1 MRRIPLSS
9 VQRGLWFAQVLL
21 PEIPFTIA
29 QYVELK
35 GDLDTQLIRKAC
47 EQAARDVESGFL
59 FLEDVGGKPHQTVRV
74 DAPDSVGFVDLRES
88 GDPEGDAHRWMRDR
102 YSRRLDPM
110 CDRLIGTTVLQLAD
124 DRFFLSSF
132 VHHIALDGHGA
143 MVMLE
148 RSAELYTAWSGGAEP
163 PPVRSLPVDR
173 LAELDAAYKSSE
185 RRLRDRAHWAPRLAD
200 LPTPVSLADGSAPPR
215 VPCRHAGASLEPD
228 VAEAV
233 AALARAANSTDVP
246 VVVAAFAAFLA
257 RTAGTSDVV
266 LSLPVSAR
274 TTAAL
279 RRSGG
284 ALSNIVPLRLHVDPA
299 RTPAELIRQ
308 VQVELTGALRHQ
320 RYRYED
326 MLADLRELGREHR
339 EIRSAFGPV
348 VNLMMF
354 HPQITFGDI
363 VGDFHVQSTGPID
376 DLSVNVYPGIAG
388 RTVRVDFEANPTVYS
403 EDSLTRNHRRFLDH
417 LARFVANPNCAV
429 GDLPFAASVDPA
441 RSVPA
446 RGSDAAEPQ
455 LLPELLSAH
464 ADSDAVAVRDERS
477 SLTYRELD
485 ARSDELARRL
495 VTAGAGPEDLVAVVL
510 RRSVDSVV
518 ALWAV
523 AKTGAAYTPID
534 PGLPAARLSEVLRA
548 VRIAIAGA
556 DVDLPGHVA
565 VVTPSTGSAAAG
577 AGTHVECLRIPHFDQ
592 PAWVIHTSGST
603 GVPKAVAVTH
613 RGVASLVATLRD
625 KYRADRQSRVLHL
638 AAPTFDASLQELLL
652 AFDAGATVV
661 ICPADAVA
669 GPALGDL
676 LRREAITHA
685 ITAPAILAVTPAT
698 DLPDLRVVDSGGEAL
713 PQAVADRWSVGRVL
727 LNAYGPTETT
737 VLATLSAPLRPG
749 SGVPIGRPI
758 HGMTACVLDS
768 RLHPVPVGVVGELYL
783 AGPSVARGYL
793 DAPALTAERFVAGPA
808 GERMYRTG
816 DRVRWTSDPA
826 TAEYRLEF
834 LGRADRQVQIRGRRI
849 EPGEIETVLTSFPD
863 IAAAVVVVRGDRL
876 AAYVVGEGA
885 AAIDVAD
892 VTARL
897 AQRLPV
903 HLRPATTTVLPTLP
917 LTPGGKVDRRALPVP
932 AVEPGA
938 GNRPPTGP
946 REVLVARLF
955 AEHTD
960 AVDVGADT
968 DFFAAGGHSLTATQL
983 AADLTTALGR
993 DIRLRDV
1000 FEHPTVSRLAAAAT
1014 ERPLAVSAE
1023 PWIAAEAD
1031 GSQAD
1036 PDPGP
1041 LAPAQY
1047 RLWLQASANRDT
1059 SAYHLPFALRLDG
1072 ELDVPALRIAV
1083 GDVVIRHRVLRTVFP
1098 GSPCGP
1104 VQRVL
1109 PVIEA
1114 LTAFDIVPVPV
1125 APGDV
1130 DAMIGQWTALP
1141 FDLATEVPL
1150 RIRLL
1155 QTGPD
1160 RHVLVVVAHHIAL
1173 DGASFVPLTAD
1184 LAAAYAARCHGDAPR
1199 WDPLPLHYIDY
1210 AHAHRERLGDPA
1222 DPAGLAYR
1230 ELEYWDGALAGLES
1244 APAVPTDRP
1253 RTGEPGPAAAVRFT
1267 VPAPHVAALRALAAR
1282 HDATTFMAV
1291 HAAVAVWLSAW
1302 TGERDVVIGTGVA
1315 GRGHPDLAGLVGMF
1329 VGTVALRVTVDPDAA
1344 FTTLLA
1350 HVRATDIEGFVH
1362 ASVPFDQVVEKL
1374 GFGPFELMLSYDN
1387 IPPTAPVLSG
1397 LDVRVQ
1403 EFDSTRARFD
1413 LELQIRETGDGAL
1426 AGRLVYD
1433 SALFEP
1439 DTVTLWVERLGTVI
1453 ASVVADHT
1461 AAVGNVDLGAVPVVL
1476 ARSGPVATLADLL
1489 GGSPARVAAPGHDP
1503 VEICSAARPLA
1514 WVLLGRGIG
1523 PEDRVAVL
1531 LPRSVPSVL
1540 ASAAIALTGAAFV
1553 PVDAAQPAARI
1564 TQILITA
1571 GVRHVIA
1578 EPGVPVPAGIEVIP
1592 FVADGCMREI
1602 TDTDRLRPLRPDQAA
1617 YLVYTSGSTGRPKGV
1632 VVTHRGL
1639 APLARSLVGRFRLA
1653 PDARVLHFAAPAFD
1667 ASVLEYLLALASGGT
1682 LVVAPDDVFG
1692 GDGLLELLRAER
1704 ITHWF
1709 STPSVPALLDPDGLG
1724 DLRVLAIGGEAWQAE
1739 TAARWAPGRTV
1750 LNVYGPTETTVLATA
1765 SSPLTPGE
1773 PLNLGTGLEGVTP
1786 IVLDR
1791 RLRPVPVG
1799 VTGELYLIG
1808 AGLARGYLDAPAQTA
1823 ERFPAAPFGGR
1834 MYRTGDL
1841 VRWVLPRSAHE
1852 SRDLV
1857 LEFVGRADHQ
1867 VKIRGFRIEPGEI
1880 DAVLTTHPAVTTA
1893 VTVARDGRLAAFVH
1907 GTADRLDATA
1917 IRQYAATR
1925 LPRHMVPTTITV
1937 LDAVPLTATGKIDR
1951 AALPVADTTTT
1962 ASGDG
1967 YRTVTEHLVA
1977 TVVADVLD
1985 LTAVAPADDFFALG
1999 GNSLLA
2005 TQLAARLA
2013 GIVDRRV
2020 GVREIL
2026 ENPVVADLAEAIT
2039 RSEADRRI
2047 PLVHESDDGP
2057 QPLAPAQQRMWLVN
2071 RFDIAAGVGG
2081 DHIAF
2086 AADLDEN
2093 VGLDALTAAI
2103 ADVVDRHAT
2112 LRTVHPDGPDGPYRL
2127 ELPAITL
2134 DLTPVDA
2141 LTDLDDEIADFA
2153 RCPFDLT
2160 VAPPVRARVYR
2171 NGSRYTLA
2179 VVLHHIAADGL
2190 SLLPLGRDALTAY
2203 TARREGTAPAW
2214 PALPVTYADY
2224 ARWQHRML
2232 GAPTDPDGLGTRQLE
2247 YWKQALDG
2255 APSLLPLP
2263 TDRPRAGGDVRADRI
2278 AFAVPADVHSA
2289 VDELARAHDVTPFM
2303 VVHAALAILLAAL
2316 AASDDVIVGTP
2327 VSGRTDAALDDV
2339 VGMFV
2344 GTVPLRL
2351 GVDPRVTF
2359 DELLAETRRVDLDA
2373 FAHADVPFDR
2383 IVDAVGMSAGDHH
2396 PLFQVILAY
2405 ESFDTGARAVP
2416 GLATVREIGTGTAR
2430 VDVEITLRET
2440 FSDTGAAAGLDGT
2453 LTYASGLFDSGT
2465 VTMWV
2470 SWLLRILETVTS
2482 DPGTAVGAVDP
2493 VGPATES
2500 ESEAEPAPHTDVR
2513 SLSELF
2519 DRRAVATPDAV
2530 AVADRDTAL
2539 TYAQLRSRSGAL
2551 AALLAGRGIGPED
2564 VVAVALPRTVD
2575 LVVAIVAVVR
2585 CGAVYLPVDV
2595 THPDARLRSLLDDA
2609 EPALILCGRDFRA
2622 AGDVPALDPGA
2633 VPAQDRAVAGDGHDA
2648 PADPDRGAYLIYTSG
2663 STGAPKGVLVTHRSV
2678 LSVFAA
2684 TTSRFGFDESD
2695 VWTLFHSPAFDFSV
2709 WEMWGALTT
2718 GGRLI
2723 VVDHSTVRDP
2733 AGFAALLGEHGVTVL
2748 NQTPTA
2754 FYQLSVAASL
2764 PESVRL
2770 VILGGEPLD
2779 AERVRSWQQD
2789 RPQIETVN
2797 MYGITETAVHV
2808 TCGPAAVPGV
2818 GGPLPGI
2825 GMHLLDRYLRPVL
2838 PGSTGEIYISG
2849 AQLAR
2854 GYRDRPGLTATRFV
2868 AAPGG
2873 ARRYRSGD
2881 LGRRTDGIV
2890 HHLGRADQQ
2899 IVLRGYRIEPG
2910 EIEASLLR
2918 CPGVTDA
2925 AVILRDDR
2933 LVAYLVGGSAADAL
2947 HEVRRTLPDYLV
2959 PSAAVVLD
2967 ALPLTGNGKLDRAA
2981 LPEPLVVSAGGR
2993 APHGPIEELIAA
3005 TFGELLRDDGSDIAP
3020 GADDNFFHLGGNSLL
3035 ANRLAGRLVGIVDAD
3050 VTVRDIFE
3058 APTVAALAERIAD
3071 RAGRPLGR
3079 VPLTAGGEDP
3089 APLSPAQRRLWFVN
3103 RFDPDSA
3110 AYNLP
3115 FVLCLD
3121 GRLDVDALAAAVTDV
3136 LERHRTLRTIYPDVT
3151 RQVISP
3157 VPHPVFDT
3165 ISVPEPESAPRVHE
3179 FCSAGFDL
3187 TIDRPVRIRLLRLA
3201 SERYLL
3207 VVVVHHI
3214 AADEWSLT
3222 PLLRDLA
3229 AAYTA
3234 RVGGHRP
3241 LFVPLPVQYTDFARW
3256 QHAIADDQIEHWLRV
3271 LADLPDEVTLP
3282 GDRPRPVRPS
3292 GRAVVHRL
3300 RLERDLSDRLVRLGR
3315 DRHATVF
3322 MVVHAALASLITR
3335 HGAGR
3340 DIPIGTAVAGR
3351 GDPRLDEAVGMFA
3364 GTLVLRTRVGPGMR
3378 FADLLAHVRAVDIDA
3393 YSHPDAPF
3401 ETIVEQLDPPRVP
3414 GRHPLFQVALSHRRT
3429 TIGDVTLPDLTATIA
3444 PAPDE
3449 HAKFDVQVTVT
3460 ETAADLDLEFA
3471 CAADQYDDETVA
3483 AFADRLDAIL
3493 RAAAADPDI
3502 RIDDIDLSS
3511 VGEGAVP
3518 GRAAGPVAPRP
3529 QSLWRL
3535 LAAGAARAGDA
3546 VAVRDGE
3553 RELTYPRLIDRAED
3567 IAARLWTAGART
3579 GDVVAC
3585 ALPRSVDA
3593 VVATWGIARLGA
3605 APMFVDPAQPTARLV
3620 ALLAGVTHGVAGQ
3633 QESLPT
3639 TVRWV
3644 GVTATGVDTT
3654 ELTGLRD
3661 PHPDAPAYLV
3671 FTSGTSG
3678 NPKGVTVGHRAVTAL
3693 AADLADRFAAGPGD
3707 RMLHVAAPSFDAA
3720 VLELLVAGTSG
3731 ATLVVAGPDSY
3742 GGADLGELLARERIT
3757 HACLTPSALASVPT
3771 STLPDLRVLMLG
3783 GETVADELVDRWGT
3797 GRDLYNGYGPA
3808 EATVFATCSAPL
3820 APGDVP
3826 AIGNPVRGVA
3836 AAVLDDRLQPVPVGI
3851 VGELYLSGERL
3862 AGGYRGAPARTAQ
3875 RFVATDHGRMY
3886 RTGDRARWRRDG
3898 TLEYRGRAD
3907 GQVKLRGV
3915 RIEPGEVDAAL
3926 RRVTGVEQATTV
3938 VRDGSL
3944 VSYVVPAE
3952 LDTRRVRSQLSGT
3965 LPGHLIPAVVI
3976 ALAALPLTSHG
3987 KLDAAALPAPAR
3999 RGDAPETETE
4009 VLVARVCA
4017 DVLDGAGPVGRSDDF
4032 FAIGGNSLLA
4042 TVLVGRLR
4050 EETGIAVPLRTVFDH
4065 PTVHDLAAALDAGG
4079 FDVDAGPVA
4088 VEPRPPRIPLSR
4100 AQRRFRGLE
4109 LLNPEGYRLRAEVR
4123 LGGPLDPAT
4132 LDAAIGDVVD
4142 RHEIL
4147 RTRYVATGTDIHQEA
4162 SGRRPD
4168 TVRLSDS
4175 GRVPTAAAGADVPIR
4190 VELERLGEDLHVL
4203 HLDVDHS
4210 LADGA
4215 SLRPLLGDLADA
4227 YLARAAGHAPRWLP
4241 LPLQYADYAIWEHAR
4256 GIPEADIDH
4265 WRQALDGLTVT
4276 ELPAD
4281 RTGGDPVAG
4290 TVEFTVPGTV
4300 REAVAS
4306 LARVHGATEFMVV
4319 HAALSVLLARVG
4331 DQHDVAIAAV
4341 VSTRRWAQL
4350 DDLVGPFVETLVLR
4364 TAVALDRSFTEL
4376 LATVRDFDVA
4386 ALDHATVPYEQ
4397 IAGML
4402 TGPRPQ
4408 VALAMQD
4415 FDPGRVQFGDISVE
4429 AREILDDTTKFDF
4442 QFTFAPAVDGYRASL
4457 RFDRSRFAD
4466 DTAQTLVR
4474 RFTAALTGLVAAPAA
4489 PVGDVRFD
4497 AAAAPLTGNVPAAAR
4512 TLSDLLCAA
4521 AAAHP
4526 EREALRGDGIS
4537 LTYRELDTASD
4548 ALAAEWRA
4556 AGIGPGSVVRLA
4568 DTRSADR
4575 IRDLWAATKTGA
4587 AFTGSTGIAA
4597 TCPPNVAYVVATSGS
4612 TGTPKQVAVT
4622 HAGLAPLA
4630 DEAATRYRVGPGDR
4644 VLQGYHPAFDAAL
4657 LEVLLAHTT
4666 GATLVV
4672 APPGVYAGTELHRL
4686 LREERITHYLS
4697 TPTVLGTLEPAGL
4710 GDLRVVASGG
4720 ETLPTG
4726 IAERWAAG
4734 RLLLDAYGPTESTIV
4749 ATLTEIDGGRTA
4761 GPAEGGI
4768 GRPVPGTTAHVL
4780 DTRLRPVPVGAVGE
4794 LYLSGAG
4801 LALGYLD
4808 ATVLTAER
4816 FVAAAGGQRMYRTG
4830 DRVHRRTDGTLAYLG
4845 RTDRQLKIRGVRIE
4859 PGELETALLAAPG
4872 VRQAAVVAID
4882 GALVAFAAATGT
4894 TVDDLTGIVAT
4905 SVPSYRMPTR
4915 FRVVEELPVTTN
4927 GKLDLIALTE
4937 LDTAAVTFDET
4948 ALTPGERLVVTIAED
4963 VLGARPAAHRGFI
4976 AAGGDSLGAVVL
4988 AARLSDVFATDVPT
5002 RAVLAA
5008 PSLTALAASVTDG
5021 SAPRPPL
5028 RRSDTTGAVPIAP
5041 AQRRLWLLSRA
5052 EPDARYIV
5060 PVVLRL
5066 TGGLDVDALRAAV
5079 RDLCDR
5085 HEILRT
5091 AYPDGELAL
5100 VDPPAL
5106 ELLSCTDPEQA
5117 VTETITG
5124 PFDLGSEP
5132 PLRVRLLDIAPGENI
5147 LVAAVHHIAF
5157 DGGSV
5162 APLMSDLQA
5171 AYVARAGG
5179 TAPAWEPLPV
5189 TYRDFARWQHEFLGD
5204 HTDPDSPAH
5213 RQLDYWAAAL
5223 AGAPDTPLPLPTD
5236 RPRPSRPSYRG
5247 ETTTVY
5253 LDAEFHT
5260 RLRAVARAHDVTTF
5274 MLLHAILAALL
5285 ARRSGRSDI
5294 VVGTAVAGRDDPRLS
5309 AVVGMFVG
5317 TVALRTPVDPSTTV
5331 ADLLR
5336 EVRAADLGALAHA
5349 DVPFE
5354 QVVERLA
5361 PNRDGAHHPLF
5372 QVVLT
5377 HRPGGSGH
5385 PLPQLPGVHVR
5396 EAEIGTVPALFDLAW
5411 EVVEHAD
5418 GDSGSGLDVRVVYAT
5433 DLFDAAGV
5441 ESLLA
5446 EYVRLLDA
5454 ALAAPGRAVGDL
5466 AVPDV
5471 VPLGAAEVTPRTLRD
5486 MLADTVATY
5495 PHEIAVQAGPVAWTY
5510 AELDT
5515 RAGRI
5520 ASELAGHGVG
5530 RGDLVA
5536 VAVPRSEYWPLAL
5549 WAITKAGAAWVS
5561 LDVHQPRARI
5571 EAILADCGA
5580 TFGLTVPP
5588 AAGDGEYGRG
5598 VVRWID
5604 LTGPHTH
5611 SVQPEPEQSVDELA
5625 YVIYTSGT
5633 TGTPKGVAVPHRG
5646 LTALVDVQARR
5657 LGLRPGSRVLQA
5669 VSITF
5674 DAAILTL
5681 LGAHAH
5687 GGTLVIADDETFAG
5701 PALQNL
5707 LVESRVDHLDLTPTV
5722 LATLDP
5728 DALAPVTVVVG
5739 GETLHPALARR
5750 WSRHRIFNGYGPTEF
5765 TVMVS
5770 CAGPLTDTTAKPA
5783 VGVPVAGA
5791 TGYVLDARLHPVS
5804 PGAVGELYVA
5814 GAGLARGYQHRTGL
5828 TATRF
5833 VADPFGKPG
5842 SRLYRTGD
5850 LVRITAT
5857 GELDHIGRGDDQVQI
5872 RGIRTEPAEVDA
5884 VLLTAGDVDAAVT
5897 VAVPGTDG
5905 NLCLAS
5911 YVQGDPDL
5919 EGLRRLLVSQLP
5931 RHLRP
5936 ATVTVVDALPMLPSG
5951 KVDRAALPAPD
5962 AAWSTAAH
5970 VPPSGPTAQLVAAAY
5985 ARHLGIPVAAV
5996 SADRGFFDLGGS
6008 SLGAVTV
6015 AGELSAA
6022 LGRRVPVG
6030 WLVDA
6035 RTVDDLAQRIDT
6047 DVDPADVAAA
6057 TIDPLAVLVPLG
6069 AGETDARP
6077 LFCVHP
6083 ISGLAWC
6090 YTGLSA
6096 HLDGAPVYGLQA
6108 VGLDPVPGSITEL
6121 AARYVDRIRTVQPD
6135 GPYHLLG
6142 WSAGGTIAHEMA
6154 VQLREAGQRVALLA
6168 LLDTFTPETMP
6179 NAADPGYVEAEID
6192 TTGLPDGLVAR
6203 VRRRADTAAGTVEAG
6218 LRHHTPRVHDGD
6230 VHLFVAESARR
6241 ESSALVAAWSRYVTG
6256 DVVDH
6261 PLPFAHSDLTV
6272 PEALRRIGPVV
6283 VRHGEFRS
6291 NYQHIAP
6298 AGRNS
6303 SVIGTR
6309 ETP

>member
-1 MRRIPLSS
+1 MRRTPLSS
-9 VQRGLWFAQVLL
+9 VQRGLWFAQELL
-21 PEIPFTIA
+21 PEVPFTIA
-29 QYVELK
+29 QYVELR
-35 GDLDTQLIRKAC
+35 GDLDTPLIRKAC

-59 FLEDVGGKPHQTVRV
+59 FLEDVGGQPYQTVRV
-74 DAPDSVGFVDLRES
+74 DAPDSVGFVDLRGSE
-88 GDPEGDAHRWMRDR
+88 DPEGDAHRWMEAR
-102 YSRRLDPM
+102 YSRRHDPM
-110 CDRLIGTTVLQLAD
+110 RDRLIGTTVLQLAD
-124 DRFFLSSF
+124 DRFFLSSH

-148 RSAELYTAWSGGAEP
+148 RSAELYTAWACGDEP

-173 LAELDAAYKSSE
+173 LTELDAAYRTSE
-185 RRLRDRAHWAPRLAD
+185 RRLRDREHWAPRLAD

-215 VPCRHAGASLEPD
+215 VPCRHTGASLEPS

-233 AALARAANSTDVP
+233 AALASEANSTDVP

-257 RTAGTSDVV
+257 RTTGTSDVV

-284 ALSNIVPLRLHVDPA
+284 ALSNVVPLRLFVHPA
-299 RTPAELIRQ
+299 CTPTELIRQ
-308 VQVELTGALRHQ
+308 VQLELTGALRHQ

-339 EIRSAFGPV
+339 EVRSAFGPV

-354 HPQITFGDI
+354 HPQISFGDI

-388 RTVRVDFEANPTVYS
+388 RTVRVDFEANPALYS
-403 EDSLTRNHRRFLDH
+403 EDSLVRHHRRFVDH
-417 LARFVANPNCAV
+417 LACFVTEPNCAV
-429 GDLPFAASVDPA
+429 GDLPFTDAADPA
-441 RSVPA
+441 GPVPTD
-446 RGSDAAEPQ
+446 GSGAAEPA
-455 LLPELLSAH
+455 LLPELLTAH
-464 ADSDAVAVRDERS
+464 AGSDAVAVRDGTS

-485 ARSDELARRL
+485 VRSDELACRL
-495 VTAGAGPEDLVAVVL
+495 IAAGAGPEDRVAVL
-510 RRSVDSVV
+510 LHRSIDSVV

-534 PGLPAARLSEVLRA
+534 PDLPATRLSEVLRS
-548 VRIAIAGA
+548 VTVAIAGE
-556 DVDLPGHVA
+556 DTDLPGHVA
-565 VVTPSTGSAAAG
+565 VVSPSIGPTGDAAA
-577 AGTHVECLRIPHFDQ
+577 AVEPPRALHVDH

-613 RGVASLVATLRD
+613 RGVASLVATLRE
-625 KYRADRQSRVLHL
+625 KYRADRESRVLHL

-652 AFDAGATVV
+652 AFDVGATAV
-661 ICPADAVA
+661 ICPSDAVA
-669 GPALGDL
+669 GPPLADL

-685 ITAPAILAVTPAT
+685 ITAPAILSVTPET
-698 DLPDLRVVDSGGEAL
+698 GLPGLRVVDSGGEAL

-737 VLATLSAPLRPG
+737 VLATLSEPLQPG
-749 SGVPIGRPI
+749 AGVPIGRPI
-758 HGMTACVLDS
+758 HGTAAHVLDS
-768 RLHPVPVGVVGELYL
+768 RLHPVPAGVVGELYL

-793 DAPALTAERFVAGPA
+793 DAPALTAERFVAGPG
-808 GERMYRTG
+808 GERIYRTG
-816 DRVRWTSDPA
+816 DRVRWTSEPG
-826 TAEYRLEF
+826 TAEFRLEF

-849 EPGEIETVLTSFPD
+849 EPGEIETVLASFAD

-876 AAYVVGEGA
+876 DAYVVGEEA
-885 AAIDVAD
+885 AAVDVAD

-903 HLRPATTTVLPTLP
+903 HLRPATTTVLGTLP

-932 AVEPGA
+932 AVEPDA
-938 GNRPPTGP
+938 GNRLPTGP
-946 REVLVARLF
+946 DEVLVARLF
-955 AEHTD
+955 TERTG

-968 DFFAAGGHSLTATQL
+968 DFFAVGGHSLTATQL
-983 AADLTTALGR
+983 ASDLTAALGR

-1014 ERPLAVSAE
+1014 GRPVVVPAERRS
-1023 PWIAAEAD
+1023 AEAD
-1031 GSQAD
+1031 DAH

-1047 RLWLQASANRDT
+1047 RLWLQARAQRDT
-1059 SAYHLPFALRLDG
+1059 SAYHLPFALQLDG
-1072 ELDVPALRIAV
+1072 DLDVPALRIAL

-1098 GSPCGP
+1098 ASPLGP

-1114 LTAFDIVPVPV
+1114 LTAFDIVPVPA
-1125 APGDV
+1125 APDDV
-1130 DAMIGQWTALP
+1130 EAMIRQWTALP
-1141 FDLATEVPL
+1141 FDLAVDVPV

-1184 LAAAYAARCHGDAPR
+1184 LAAAYVARCHGDAPR
-1199 WDPLPLHYIDY
+1199 WEPLPLHYLDH
-1210 AHAHRERLGDPA
+1210 ARAHRELLGDPA

-1230 ELEYWDGALAGLES
+1230 ELEYWTGALAGLES
-1244 APAVPTDRP
+1244 APAVPTDHP
-1253 RTGEPGPAAAVRFT
+1253 RTGEPGPAAAVPFS
-1267 VPAPHVAALRALAAR
+1267 VPASHVAALRGVAAR

-1315 GRGHPDLAGLVGMF
+1315 GRDHPDLAGLVGMF
-1329 VGTVALRVTVDPDAA
+1329 VGTVALRVTVDPEAA
-1344 FTTLLA
+1344 FAALLA
-1350 HVRATDIEGFVH
+1350 DVRTADIDGFAH

-1374 GFGPFELMLSYDN
+1374 GFGPFAVMLSYDN
-1387 IPPTAPVLSG
+1387 IPPTTPVLPG
-1397 LDVRVQ
+1397 LDVQVR
-1403 EFDSTRARFD
+1403 EFDSVRARFD
-1413 LELQIRETGDGAL
+1413 LELQIRETGDGSL
-1426 AGRLVYD
+1426 TGRLVYD
-1433 SALFEP
+1433 SSLFEP
-1439 DTVTLWVERLGTVI
+1439 ATAARWVERLGTVI
-1453 ASVVADHT
+1453 ASVAGDRT
-1461 AAVGNVDLGAVPVVL
+1461 TAVGDIDLGAVPVVL
-1476 ARSGPVATLADLL
+1476 APSGPVATLAHLL

-1503 VEICSAARPLA
+1503 VEIHSAARPMA
-1514 WVLLGRGIG
+1514 WELLHRGIG

-1531 LPRSVPSVL
+1531 LPRSVQSVL
-1540 ASAAIALTGAAFV
+1540 ATAAVALTGAVFV
-1553 PVDAAQPAARI
+1553 PVDVHQPAARI
-1564 TQILITA
+1564 AQLLTAA
-1571 GVRHVIA
+1571 GVGHVIA
-1578 EPGVPVPAGIEVIP
+1578 EPGTPVPAGIETIS
-1592 FVADGCMREI
+1592 FVTDGCVREI
-1602 TDTDRLRPLRPDQAA
+1602 TDADRTRPLHPDQAA

-1682 LVVAPDDVFG
+1682 LVVAPADVFG
-1692 GDGLLELLRAER
+1692 GDELLELLRAER

-1709 STPSVPALLDPDGLG
+1709 STPSVPARLDPDGLD
-1724 DLRVLAIGGEAWQAE
+1724 DLRVLAVGGEAWQPE
-1739 TAARWAPGRTV
+1739 TAARWAPGRTM

-1765 SSPLTPGE
+1765 GSPLAPGE

-1808 AGLARGYLDAPAQTA
+1808 AGLARGYLDAPVQTA
-1823 ERFPAAPFGGR
+1823 ERFPAAPFGGGR

-1841 VRWVLPRSAHE
+1841 VRWTLPPAAE
-1852 SRDLV
+1852 NPDPV

-1893 VTVARDGRLAAFVH
+1893 VTVAHDGKLAAFVY
-1907 GTADRLDATA
+1907 GSGDRLDATA

-1925 LPRHMVPTTITV
+1925 LPRHMVPTTVTV
-1937 LDAVPLTATGKIDR
+1937 LDEVPLTATGKIDR
-1951 AALPVADTTTT
+1951 AALPVADAAATP
-1962 ASGDG
+1962 AGDG

-1977 TVVADVLD
+1977 TVVADVLG
-1985 LTAVAPADDFFALG
+1985 LAAVAPSDDFFALG

-2026 ENPVVADLAEAIT
+2026 ENPVVADLADAIT
-2039 RSEADRRI
+2039 HTEAERRI
-2047 PLVHESDDGP
+2047 PLTHEVADGP

-2071 RFDIAAGVGG
+2071 RFDLATGIGG

-2086 AADLDEN
+2086 VAELDES
-2093 VGLDALTAAI
+2093 VDLDALTAAT
-2103 ADVVDRHAT
+2103 ADVVGRHAT
-2112 LRTVHPDGPDGPYRL
+2112 LRTVHPDGPDGPYRR

-2134 DLTPVDA
+2134 DLTPVGA
-2141 LTDLDDEIADFA
+2141 PADLDDEIADFA

-2160 VAPPVRARVYR
+2160 VAPPVRTRLYR
-2171 NGSRYTLA
+2171 NGNRYTLA

-2190 SLLPLGRDALTAY
+2190 SLLPLGRDAVTAY
-2203 TARREGTAPAW
+2203 TARREGTIPTW
-2214 PALPVTYADY
+2214 PALPVTYSDY

-2232 GAPTDPDGLGTRQLE
+2232 GAPTDPDGLGARQLA
-2247 YWKQALDG
+2247 YWKRTLDG
-2255 APSLLPLP
+2255 ASPLLPLP
-2263 TDRPRAGGDVRADRI
+2263 TDRPRTAGDIHADRI
-2278 AFAVPADVHSA
+2278 TFAVPADVHAA

-2303 VVHAALAILLAAL
+2303 VVHAALAVLLAAL

-2351 GVDPRVTF
+2351 RIDPRGTF
-2359 DELLAETRRVDLDA
+2359 AELLAETRRVDLDA
-2373 FAHADVPFDR
+2373 FAHAEVPFDR
-2383 IVDAVGMSAGDHH
+2383 IVDAVGVSAAEHH
-2396 PLFQVILAY
+2396 PLFRVILAY
-2405 ESFDTGARAVP
+2405 ESFDTGARAIP
-2416 GLATVREIGTGTAR
+2416 GLATVRELASDTAR

-2440 FSDTGAAAGLDGT
+2440 FSDAGAAAGLDGT

-2465 VTMWV
+2465 VTTWV
-2470 SWLLRILETVTS
+2470 SWLRRILDMVTS
-2482 DPGTAVGAVDP
+2482 DPETTVGAVDP
-2493 VGPATES
+2493 VGPTPAS
-2500 ESEAEPAPHTDVR
+2500 EPVSEPVPHADAR

-2519 DRRAVATPDAV
+2519 VRRAAAAPDAV
-2530 AVADRDTAL
+2530 AVADGDTAL
-2539 TYAQLRSRSGAL
+2539 TYAQLRARSGAL
-2551 AALLAGRGIGPED
+2551 AARLAERGIGPED
-2564 VVAVALPRTVD
+2564 VVAVALPRSVD
-2575 LVVAIVAVVR
+2575 LIVAIVAVAR
-2585 CGAVYLPVDV
+2585 CGAVYLPVDI
-2595 THPDARLRSLLDDA
+2595 THPEARLRSLFDDA
-2609 EPALILCGRDFRA
+2609 EPVSVLCRSDFRA
-2622 AGDVPALDPGA
+2622 AGDIPALDPA
-2633 VPAQDRAVAGDGHDA
+2633 TVPVQDRAAADDDHDV

-2663 STGAPKGVLVTHRSV
+2663 STGTPKGVLVSHRSA

-2695 VWTLFHSPAFDFSV
+2695 VWTMFHSPAFDFSV
-2709 WEMWGALTT
+2709 WEMWGALVT
-2718 GGRLI
+2718 GGRLV
-2723 VVDHSTVRDP
+2723 VVDHATVRDP

-2754 FYQLSVAASL
+2754 FHQLSATAAL
-2764 PESVRL
+2764 PDSVRL
-2770 VILGGEPLD
+2770 VIFGGEPLD
-2779 AERVRSWQQD
+2779 AERVRSWQWKQ
-2789 RPQIETVN
+2789 PQIETVN
-2797 MYGITETAVHV
+2797 MYGITETAVHA

-2818 GGPLPGI
+2818 GEPLPGI
-2825 GMHLLDRYLRPVL
+2825 GMQLLDRYLRPVL
-2838 PGSTGEIYISG
+2838 PGSTGEIYVTG
-2849 AQLAR
+2849 KQLAR
-2854 GYRDRPGLTATRFV
+2854 GYRGRPGLTATRFV

-2881 LGRRTDGIV
+2881 LGRRAGNTV

-2910 EIEASLLR
+2910 EIEAALLR

-2947 HEVRRTLPDYLV
+2947 HEVRRTLPDHLV

-2967 ALPLTGNGKLDRAA
+2967 ALPLTGNGKLDRAS
-2981 LPEPLVVSAGGR
+2981 LPEPVVVSAGGR
-2993 APHGPIEELIAA
+2993 APHGPIEEVVAD
-3005 TFGELLRDDGSDIAP
+3005 TFGELLRDNGSEVAL

-3050 VTVRDIFE
+3050 ITVRDIFE
-3058 APTVAALAERIAD
+3058 APTVAALAERIAE
-3071 RAGRPLGR
+3071 RAGRPIAR
-3079 VPLTAGGEDP
+3079 IPLTAADGDN

-3103 RFDPDSA
+3103 RFDPQSA

-3115 FVLCLD
+3115 FVLSLD
-3121 GRLDVDALAAAVTDV
+3121 GRLDADALAAAVADV
-3136 LERHRTLRTIYPDVT
+3136 LERHRTLRTIYPDAT
-3151 RQVISP
+3151 RQEISP
-3157 VPHPVFDT
+3157 VPHPVLEA
-3165 ISVPEPESAPRVHE
+3165 IAVAESECAHEIRE

-3187 TIDRPVRIRLLRLA
+3187 TVERPVRIRLLRLA
-3201 SERYLL
+3201 PERHLL
-3207 VVVVHHI
+3207 VVVAHHI
-3214 AADEWSLT
+3214 AADEWSLA

-3234 RVGGHRP
+3234 RVGGQRP
-3241 LFVPLPVQYTDFARW
+3241 QFPPLPVQYTDFARW

-3271 LADLPDEVTLP
+3271 LADLPDEATLP
-3282 GDRPRPVRPS
+3282 GDRPHPVRPS
-3292 GRAVVHRL
+3292 GRAAVRRL
-3300 RLERDLSDRLVRLGR
+3300 RLDRDLSDRLVRLGR

-3322 MVVHAALASLITR
+3322 MVVHAALAALIAR

-3340 DIPIGTAVAGR
+3340 DIPIGTVVAGR
-3351 GDPRLDEAVGMFA
+3351 GDPRLDDVVGMFA
-3364 GTLVLRTRVGPGMR
+3364 GTLVLRTRVEPGMR
-3378 FADLLAHVRAVDIDA
+3378 FAELLAHVRAVDLDA
-3393 YSHPDAPF
+3393 YTHPDAPF
-3401 ETIVEQLDPPRVP
+3401 ETLVERLDPPRIP
-3414 GRHPLFQVALSHRRT
+3414 GRHPLFQVALSHRRST
-3429 TIGDVTLPDLTATIA
+3429 VGDVCLPGLTATVT

-3460 ETAADLDLEFA
+3460 EDAAELELEFA
-3471 CAADQYDDETVA
+3471 CAADLYDDETVS
-3483 AFADRLDAIL
+3483 AFAARLEAIL
-3493 RAAAADPDI
+3493 HAAAGDPDVQ
-3502 RIDDIDLSS
+3502 IDDIDLFS
-3511 VGEGAVP
+3511 VGEGAAP
-3518 GRAAGPVAPRP
+3518 ARAVGPAAPRP

-3535 LAAGAARAGDA
+3535 FVAGAARAGDA
-3546 VAVRDGE
+3546 VAVRDGS
-3553 RELTYPRLIDRAED
+3553 RELTYPRLIERAED
-3567 IAARLWTAGART
+3567 IAARLWAAGART

-3585 ALPRSVDA
+3585 ALPRSLDA
-3593 VVATWGIARLGA
+3593 VVAAWGIARLGA
-3605 APMFVDPAQPTARLV
+3605 APMFVDPAQPPARLAGMLDAV
-3620 ALLAGVTHGVAGQ
+3620 AHGVAGQ
-3633 QESLPT
+3633 QDSLPA
-3639 TVRWV
+3639 TVRWI
-3644 GVTATGVDTT
+3644 GVPAAGADTT
-3654 ELTGLRD
+3654 GLAGLPE
-3661 PHPDAPAYLV
+3661 PHPDSPAYLV
-3671 FTSGTSG
+3671 FTSGTTG
-3678 NPKGVTVGHRAVTAL
+3678 NPKGVAVGHRAVTAL

-3707 RMLHVAAPSFDAA
+3707 RVLHVAAPSFDAA
-3720 VLELLVAGTSG
+3720 VLELLVAGASG

-3757 HACLTPSALASVPT
+3757 HACLTPSALASVPARA
-3771 STLPDLRVLMLG
+3771 LPDLRVLMLG
-3783 GETVADELVDRWGT
+3783 GETVAGDLVDRWGA

-3808 EATVFATCSAPL
+3808 EATVFATCSAAL
-3820 APGDVP
+3820 IPGDVP
-3826 AIGNPVRGVA
+3826 VIGNPVRGVA
-3836 AAVLDDRLQPVPVGI
+3836 VAVLDDRLQPVPVGV

-3862 AGGYRGAPARTAQ
+3862 AVGYRGAPARTAQ

-3898 TLEYRGRAD
+3898 TLEYRGRSD
-3907 GQVKLRGV
+3907 SQVKLRGV

-3926 RRVTGVEQATTV
+3926 RRVAGVEQAATV

-3944 VSYVVPAE
+3944 VSYVVPAD
-3952 LDTRRVRSQLSGT
+3952 LDTGRVRSQLSGT
-3965 LPGHLIPAVVI
+3965 LPGHLIPAVVV
-3976 ALAALPLTSHG
+3976 ALAALPVTPHG
-3987 KLDAAALPAPAR
+3987 KLDAAALPAPVR
-3999 RGDAPETETE
+3999 RGDAPRTETE
-4009 VLVARVCA
+4009 MLVARVCA
-4017 DVLDGAGPVGRSDDF
+4017 DVLGGAGPVGRSDDF
-4032 FAIGGNSLLA
+4032 FTIGGNSLLA

-4050 EETGIAVPLRTVFDH
+4050 EETGIAVPLRAVFDH
-4065 PTVHDLAAALDAGG
+4065 PTVHDLAAVLDAGG

-4088 VEPRPPRIPLSR
+4088 VMPRPSRIPLSR
-4100 AQRRFRGLE
+4100 AQRRLWGLDQ
-4109 LLNPEGYRLRAEVR
+4109 LNPGAYRLRAEVR
-4123 LGGPLDPAT
+4123 LGGRLDPET

-4147 RTRYVATGTDIHQEA
+4147 RTRYVPTGTDIHQEA
-4162 SGRRPD
+4162 SARRPD
-4168 TVRLSDS
+4168 TTRLLES
-4175 GRVPTAAAGADVPIR
+4175 GRVPAPTAESAGPIR
-4190 VELERLGEDLHVL
+4190 VELERLEENLHVL

-4215 SLRPLLGDLADA
+4215 SLRPLLADLADA

-4256 GIPEADIDH
+4256 GIPAADIDH
-4265 WRQALDGLTVT
+4265 WKQALDGLTVT
-4276 ELPAD
+4276 ELPVD
-4281 RTGGDPVAG
+4281 RTGEDAVAG
-4290 TVEFTVPGTV
+4290 TIEFAVPGTV

-4306 LARVHGATEFMVV
+4306 LARAHGATEFMVV

-4364 TAVALDRSFTEL
+4364 AAVAPDRSFTEL
-4376 LATVRDFDVA
+4376 LATVRAFDVA

-4397 IAGML
+4397 ITGML
-4402 TGPRPQ
+4402 SGPRPQ

-4415 FDPGRVQFGDISVE
+4415 FDPGRVQFGDISIE
-4429 AREILDDTTKFDF
+4429 AREIPDDTPKFDL
-4442 QFTFAPAVDGYRASL
+4442 QFTLAPGVDGYRATL

-4466 DTAQTLVR
+4466 DTAQALVR
-4474 RFTAALTGLVAAPAA
+4474 RFTAALTGLVAAPAD
-4489 PVGDVRFD
+4489 PVGDVRLD
-4497 AAAAPLTGNVPAAAR
+4497 APAAPLTGDVPAAPH
-4512 TLSDLLCAA
+4512 TLSDLLRAA

-4526 EREALRGDGIS
+4526 DREALRGDGIS
-4537 LTYRELDTASD
+4537 LTYRELDAASD

-4556 AGIGPGSVVRLA
+4556 AGIGPGTVVRLG
-4568 DTRSADR
+4568 DTRSAGR

-4597 TCPPNVAYVVATSGS
+4597 TCPANVAYVVATSGS

-4622 HAGLAPLA
+4622 HTGLAPLA
-4630 DEAATRYRVGPGDR
+4630 AEAATRYRVGPGDR

-4672 APPGVYAGTELHRL
+4672 APPDVYAGPELHRL

-4710 GDLRVVASGG
+4710 HDLRVVASGG
-4720 ETLPTG
+4720 ETLPAG
-4726 IAERWAAG
+4726 IAERWVAD

-4749 ATLTEIDGGRTA
+4749 ATLTEFEGGHGADRT
-4761 GPAEGGI
+4761 EGGI

-4780 DTRLRPVPVGAVGE
+4780 DTRLQPVPVGAVGE
-4794 LYLSGAG
+4794 LYLMGAG

-4808 ATVLTAER
+4808 AAPLTAER
-4816 FVAAAGGQRMYRTG
+4816 FVAAPGGQRMYRTG
-4830 DRVHRRTDGTLAYLG
+4830 DRVQQRTDGTLAYLG

-4872 VRQAAVVAID
+4872 VRQAAVAAID

-4894 TVDDLTGIVAT
+4894 TVDDLTATVAAT
-4905 SVPSYRMPTR
+4905 VPSHRMPAR
-4915 FRVVEELPVTTN
+4915 IRVVDQLPVTAN
-4927 GKLDLIALTE
+4927 GKLDLAALTE
-4937 LDTAAVTFDET
+4937 LDSAAVAFDDR
-4948 ALTPGERLVVTIAED
+4948 ALTPGEKLVVTIAED
-4963 VLGARPAAHRGFI
+4963 VLGARPAAHLGFI

-4988 AARLSDVFATDVPT
+4988 AARLSEAFATDVPT
-5002 RAVLAA
+5002 RAVLEA
-5008 PSLTALAASVTDG
+5008 PSLIALAGSVTDG
-5021 SAPRPPL
+5021 PAPRPPL
-5028 RRSDTTGAVPIAP
+5028 RRADTTGPVPIAP
-5041 AQRRLWLLSRA
+5041 AQRRLWLLSRT

-5066 TGGLDVDALRAAV
+5066 TGALDADALDAAV

-5091 AYPDGELAL
+5091 AYPDGEYAL
-5100 VDPPAL
+5100 VEPAVLERISCADP
-5106 ELLSCTDPEQA
+5106 DPA
-5117 VTETITG
+5117 VTETLSA
-5124 PFDLGSEP
+5124 PFDLGCEP
-5132 PLRVRLLDIAPGENI
+5132 PLRVRLLDIAPGESI

-5162 APLMSDLQA
+5162 APLLSDLQA

-5179 TAPAWEPLPV
+5179 TAPAFEPLPV
-5189 TYRDFARWQHEFLGD
+5189 TYRDYARWQHTFLGD
-5204 HTDPDSPAH
+5204 PTDPDSPAH

-5223 AGAPDTPLPLPTD
+5223 AGAPGTPLPLPTD

-5247 ETTTVY
+5247 GTTAVH
-5253 LDAEFHT
+5253 LDAQFHT
-5260 RLRAVARAHDVTTF
+5260 RLRTVARAHDVTIF

-5309 AVVGMFVG
+5309 ALVGMFVG
-5317 TVALRTPVDPSTTV
+5317 TVALRTPVDPSTAV

-5336 EVRAADLGALAHA
+5336 DVRAADLGALAHA

-5372 QVVLT
+5372 QVMLT
-5377 HRPGGSGH
+5377 HRPGGAGD
-5385 PLPQLPGVHVR
+5385 PLLQLPGVD
-5396 EAEIGTVPALFDLAW
+5396 IGDTEMGSFPALFDLSW
-5411 EVVEHAD
+5411 EIVEHTTGD
-5418 GDSGSGLDVRVVYAT
+5418 GGAGLDVRVVYAT
-5433 DLFDAAGV
+5433 DLFDAATVDG
-5441 ESLLA
+5441 LLA

-5454 ALAAPGRAVGDL
+5454 ALATPGRPVGDL
-5466 AVPDV
+5466 AVPDAR
-5471 VPLGAAEVTPRTLRD
+5471 PLGTAEVTPRTLRD
-5486 MLADTVATY
+5486 LLAGTVAAH
-5495 PHEIAVQAGPVAWTY
+5495 PHRIAVQAGPVAWTY
-5510 AELDT
+5510 AELDA
-5515 RAGRI
+5515 RATRI
-5520 ASELAGHGVG
+5520 ASELAGRGVG

-5549 WAITKAGAAWVS
+5549 WAVTKAGAAWVS
-5561 LDVHQPRARI
+5561 LDVSQPRARI
-5571 EAILADCGA
+5571 ETILADCGA
-5580 TFGLTVPP
+5580 TFGLTVPH
-5588 AAGDGEYGRG
+5588 GLDDDEYGRG
-5598 VVRWID
+5598 TVEWID
-5604 LTGPHTH
+5604 LTGSH
-5611 SVQPEPEQSVDELA
+5611 SRSGRPEPEQSVDELA

-5657 LGLRPGSRVLQA
+5657 LGLRPGTRVLQA
-5669 VSITF
+5669 ISTTF
-5674 DAAILTL
+5674 DAAILTV

-5687 GGTLVIADDETFAG
+5687 GGTLVIADDDTIAG

-5707 LVESRVDHLDLTPTV
+5707 LVESRIDHLDLTPTV

-5728 DALAPVTVVVG
+5728 DALRPVTVVAG
-5739 GETLHPALARR
+5739 GETLHPALLRR

-5783 VGVPVAGA
+5783 VGLPVAGA
-5791 TGYVLDARLHPVS
+5791 TAYVLDARLHPVS
-5804 PGAVGELYVA
+5804 PGTVGELYIT
-5814 GAGLARGYQHRTGL
+5814 GAGLARGYHRRTGL

-5850 LVRITAT
+5850 LVRVTAT
-5857 GELDHIGRGDDQVQI
+5857 GELDHLGRDDDQVQI

-5884 VLLTAGDVDAAVT
+5884 VLLTADGVDAAVT
-5897 VAVPGTDG
+5897 VAIPGADG
-5905 NLCLAS
+5905 TLCLAS
-5911 YVQGDPDL
+5911 YVQGRPDL
-5919 EGLRRLLVSQLP
+5919 PGLRRQLASQLP

-5962 AAWSTAAH
+5962 TAGSTEAY
-5970 VPPSGPTAQLVAAAY
+5970 VPPSGPTGQLVAAVY
-5985 ARHLGIPVAAV
+5985 ARHLDIPVTAV
-5996 SADRGFFDLGGS
+5996 SADHGFFDLGGS

-6015 AGELSAA
+6015 AGELSEA

-6035 RTVDDLAQRIDT
+6035 RTVDDLARRIDSG
-6047 DVDPADVAAA
+6047 VDPDGVAAPA
-6057 TIDPLAVLVPLG
+6057 TDPLAVLVPLG
-6069 AGETDARP
+6069 TGDPEARP

-6090 YTGLSA
+6090 YSGLAA
-6096 HLDGAPVYGLQA
+6096 HLDGASVYGLQA
-6108 VGLDPVPGSITEL
+6108 VGLDPIPGSIPEL
-6121 AARYVDRIRTVQPD
+6121 AARYVDRIRAVQPD

-6179 NAADPGYVEAEID
+6179 DVTEPAYGEVEID
-6192 TTGLPDGLVAR
+6192 TGGLPDDLVAR
-6203 VRRRADTAAGTVEAG
+6203 VRRRADTAAVTVETG
-6218 LRHHTPRVHDGD
+6218 LRHHTPRVHDGA
-6230 VHLFVAESARR
+6230 VHLFVAESERR
-6241 ESSALVAAWSRYVTG
+6241 DSAALVAAWSRYTTG

-6272 PEALRRIGPVV
+6272 PEALRRIGPVLV
-6283 VRHGEFRS
+6283 QHGEFRS
-6291 NYQHIAP
+6291 NYHQFAP
-6298 AGRNS
+6298 TGRSS